1 MTLYARALSNTATLP
16 HETEPNSNR
25 YYIYSAED
33 KVMLANTR
41 QQIRTDIE
49 IRTPQNTIPMLI
61 PFLSNWYESLDIGS
75 HMSASNNGRPLWV
88 PLMNNSKAAVP
99 VFIGSIVAEMVFVQ
113 TAVYGPAIEF
123 KKQPVVTES
132 HPIDRHL
139 K

>member
-33 KVMLANTR
+33 KLMLANTR

-49 IRTPQNTIPMLI
+49 IRSPPNTIPMLI
-61 PFLSNWYESLDIGS
+61 PFLRNWYESLDISS
-75 HMSASNNGRPLWV
+75 HMPVSNHGGSLWV
-88 PLMNNSKAAVP
+88 PIMNNSKATVR
-99 VFIGSIVAEMVFVQ
+99 VYIGSIIAEMVFVK

-123 KKQPVVTES
+123 KKEPVVTES
-132 HPIDRHL
+132 RPIDRP
-139 K
+139 